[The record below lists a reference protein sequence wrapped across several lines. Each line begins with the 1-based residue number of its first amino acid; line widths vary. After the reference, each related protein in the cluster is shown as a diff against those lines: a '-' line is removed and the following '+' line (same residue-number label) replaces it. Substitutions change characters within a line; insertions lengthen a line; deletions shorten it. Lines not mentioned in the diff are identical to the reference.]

1 MAGKRSFGSI
11 RKLPSGKFQA
21 RYTGPDL
28 KEHKAPTTY
37 TAKMDAEGWLVQ
49 ERRLIEREEW
59 TPPAERA
66 VVKKVAGVTLREY
79 ADAWL
84 ENKDLT
90 PKTRALYREL
100 LTGRI
105 YPGLGDM
112 RMADVDLDAVR
123 TWWRERQAD
132 ATPTRSAHAYQ
143 VLKGV
148 FNAAVAD
155 ETLPTVEVNPCR
167 VEGAGK
173 RPKRREIDLLT
184 VSELNAVT
192 AAMPETYRTAVPLT
206 AWCGLRFGELI
217 ELRRKDVVVRKD
229 GTVLKIRRAATLV
242 DGKLVEGLPKSDAG
256 IREVHVPPHVADL
269 LAAHMRQHTGR
280 GPDSLLFRTTRGNR
294 LSQSAFT
301 KTFKIALATVGKES
315 VRVHDLRHVGAVL
328 AAQAGATTKELMG
341 RLGHSTPE
349 MSMRYQHVAAGRD
362 AEISRRMSEMASG
375 A

>member
-11 RKLPSGKFQA
+11 RKLKSGRFQA
-21 RYTGPDL
+21 RYTGPDGA
-28 KEHKAPTTY
+28 EHKAATTFS
-37 TAKMDAEGWLVQ
+37 AQIDAEGWLVQ
-49 ERRLIEREEW
+49 ERRFIEREEW

-66 VVKKVAGVTLREY
+66 VVKEMAGVTLREY

-84 ENKDLT
+84 EHKDLT
-90 PKTRALYREL
+90 PKTRALYKDL
-100 LTGRI
+100 LTSRI
-105 YPGLGDM
+105 FPGLGDM
-112 RMADVDLDAVR
+112 RMTDVDLAAVR
-123 TWWRERQAD
+123 AWWRERQAD

-155 ETLPTVEVNPCR
+155 DTLPSVEVNPCR

-173 RPKRREIDLLT
+173 RPKRREIELLT
-184 VSELNAVT
+184 VSELNTVT
-192 AAMPETYRTAVPLT
+192 AAMPESYRAAVPLT

-242 DGKLVEGLPKSDAG
+242 DGKIVQGLPKSDAG
-256 IREVHVPPHVADL
+256 IREVHVPPHVAGV
-269 LAAHMRQHTGR
+269 LAEHMRQHTGR
-280 GPDSLLFRTTRGNR
+280 GPDALLFRTTRGSR

-301 KTFKIALATVGKES
+301 KTFKIALAEIGKES

-375 A
+375 H